1 MHISFGMPLIS
12 AEQEPHLPALQFHRT
27 AMSGAWVAC
36 SRWITSST
44 TSPSFTSTVKSC
56 RSPPSAS
63 PRHTLNFA
71 LYPMSALL
79 RGDVGELAGGEVL
92 RLLHLAAA
100 ADDADQVVHR
110 LLQLGVHRVR
120 VLLRAGLAALEL
132 GHRPPG
138 RGVHIGLRDDR
149 LLVTDLV
156 HVRRR
161 ARAGPPAEHQQV
173 G

>member
-1 MHISFGMPLIS
+1 MHLRNSWTRSMSAWSMRQVPSGASGGRGLNFLMPFFTWKFQDTSVTRSLISGKVFIGASATGRSRGRSLIRVMHISRGRPLIS
-12 AEQEPHLPALQFHRT
+12 AEHEPHLPALQFHRT

-56 RSPPSAS
+56 RSPPDAS

-92 RLLHLAAA
+92 G
-100 ADDADQVVHR
+100 
-110 LLQLGVHRVR
+110 QLR
-120 VLLRAGLAALEL
+120 VL
-132 GHRPPG
+132 
-138 RGVHIGLRDDR
+138 
-149 LLVTDLV
+149 
-156 HVRRR
+156 
-161 ARAGPPAEHQQV
+161 
-173 G
+173 